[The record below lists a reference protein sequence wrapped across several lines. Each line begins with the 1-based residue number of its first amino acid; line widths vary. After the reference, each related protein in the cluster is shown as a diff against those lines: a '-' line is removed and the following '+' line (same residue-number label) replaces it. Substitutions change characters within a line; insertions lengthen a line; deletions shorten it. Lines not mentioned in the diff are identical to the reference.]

1 MGMGQHH
8 WCGSKEMLAESI
20 SMDQTATLAEILT
33 TRAARMRA
41 VATLSIYMF
50 LVNESTTKNQVAQRD
65 VELPGTPRQE

>member
-1 MGMGQHH
+1 
-8 WCGSKEMLAESI
+8 
-20 SMDQTATLAEILT
+20 MDQTATLAEILT